1 MNSPQAPQDRDRVD
15 VHPPTY
21 PMLARVVRYGD
32 QVSVALAVVVLAVGT
47 FWAWQSSSL
56 MLALL
61 TWAGAAAVYALAR
74 VGVELVRLVCD
85 MLLPK

>member
-1 MNSPQAPQDRDRVD
+1 MNSPQTPQERDRVE
-15 VHPPTY
+15 VHPPAY

-32 QVSVALAVVVLAVGT
+32 QASVVLAVGVLGVGT
-47 FWAWQSSSL
+47 VGAWQTSSA

-61 TWAGAAAVYALAR
+61 AWGGTALVYVLAR